1 MVREKKKM
9 KSAISD
15 TLKVLSAIVLV
26 LGVIGGFVFAF
37 ILSDM
42 VYSGFFYGI
51 LYFVIIVLSSGITSA
66 ILYGLAT
73 VIELLESLND
83 RMYEISDSLDETNKS
98 MDIVTGKGELL
109 GEDEWKCPKCGRVNK
124 NYVGTCV
131 CGQSK
136 Y

>member
-37 ILSDM
+37 ILADM

-83 RMYEISDSLDETNKS
+83 RMYEISDSLD
-98 MDIVTGKGELL
+98 
-109 GEDEWKCPKCGRVNK
+109 
-124 NYVGTCV
+124 
-131 CGQSK
+131 
-136 Y
+136 